1 MAAMRIRVPGAA
13 SLGEGETR
21 VFSFPSAYG
30 DLEGFVIRY
39 RGALR
44 AYENRCMHL
53 PVPLDYGD
61 GDFFYPAADRIV
73 CKTHGAMYDPAT
85 GECDDGPCM
94 GKFLVRFDVETEGGD
109 AWVDVPGD
117 GAGAPAAG

>member
-1 MAAMRIRVPGAA
+1 MRVRVPGAA

-21 VFSFPSAYG
+21 VFSFPSEYG
-30 DLEGFVIRY
+30 DLEGFVIKY

-53 PVPLDYGD
+53 PIPLDYGD
-61 GDFFYPAADRIV
+61 GDFFFAAADRIV

-85 GECDDGPCM
+85 GECDDGPCA
-94 GKFLVRFDVETEGGD
+94 GRFLVRYDLEVEGDD
-109 AWVDVPGD
+109 AWVDVPGHE
-117 GAGAPAAG
+117 GGAPAKG